1 MKTYLK
7 PCLWALAVLWQL
19 KTITRGNRLR
29 LWRKS
34 LNLFVCF
41 LAFCDNERPEKQL
54 RGAML
59 SAVLSAL
66 YDYETDWIRIENLEN
81 SLYMELLKKYVPESA
96 ARLSAEHLFLA
107 DWQNNLSQDG
117 LERGSVALAFY
128 HELIASQWLRQ
139 YPADQI
145 LKFGRA
151 LQIVDDLLD
160 LKEDK
165 AEGHTNCL
173 LLGTSR
179 QYAREAKQ
187 FLKSNF
193 FRTLAVNS
201 IVFHRLRLECEKQF
215 GEPEKGAL
223 SSWELIRLSR
233 PHCGLFALVL
243 TLIGFKLVNV
253 SCLPGLFVGCGFA
266 GIALSI
272 MVWND

>member
-81 SLYMELLKKYVPESA
+81 SLYMELLKRYVPEST
-96 ARLSAEHLFLA
+96 ARLSAEQLFVA

-139 YPADQI
+139 YSADQI
-145 LKFGRA
+145 IKLGRA

-160 LKEDK
+160 LTEDK
-165 AEGHTNCL
+165 TKGHTNCL
-173 LLGTSR
+173 LLQASC
-179 QYAREAKQ
+179 QYVKEAKQ

-193 FRTLAVNS
+193 FKTLEINS
-201 IVFHRLRLECEKQF
+201 IVYHRLRLECEKRL
-215 GEPEKGAL
+215 GEPEKAAPSTRKL
-223 SSWELIRLSR
+223 LRSSR

-243 TLIGFKLVNV
+243 TLIGF
-253 SCLPGLFVGCGFA
+253 
-266 GIALSI
+266 
-272 MVWND
+272 